1 MAGSFAGELRAL
13 VAARGISGNELAR
26 RVPCDPALISRYLSG
41 RQPPSVRMAA
51 RLDDVLKAGGKLVAA
66 AQDAPSVV
74 LGGTASDE
82 LEAIDLARR
91 CTTSDAGEAA
101 VTRLEQAADD
111 LAIAYAS
118 ARPADL
124 LARAR
129 SHLGYAAGLLDGRMT
144 LGEHRRLL
152 VAVGWLSL
160 IAATSLTDLRDQPAA
175 VAYLRTAA
183 QIARE
188 TGHDEIAAWV
198 LETRA
203 WQALITN
210 DYMTAAK
217 LARQAQDAAPR
228 GSSPHIQ
235 ATAQEGRALARL
247 GAKAETY
254 DALARTEALVSRMTP
269 PDDPRHHYQY
279 DPVKAETYIATTLSW
294 LGDPAAVPM
303 ARQVL
308 ARVEAAG
315 DGVPRP
321 RRAALAMLDLALA
334 LAGTG
339 QPDEAAAEALHAVT
353 SELLVPSSYWRAAE
367 VIAVIPEMVPGRVDL
382 ADAYRELCRS
392 TPPELA

>member
-1 MAGSFAGELRAL
+1 MR
-13 VAARGISGNELAR
+13 
-26 RVPCDPALISRYLSG
+26 
-41 RQPPSVRMAA
+41 PPWF
-51 RLDDVLKAGGKLVAA
+51 
-66 AQDAPSVV
+66 
-74 LGGTASDE
+74 GGTASDE

-111 LAIAYAS
+111 LAITYAS

-152 VAVGWLSL
+152 VSVGWLSL
-160 IAATSLTDLRDQPAA
+160 IAATSLTDLRNQPAA

-188 TGHDEIAAWV
+188 TGHDEIAAWA

-210 DYMTAAK
+210 DYVTAAK

-228 GSSPHIQ
+228 GSNPHIQ

-247 GAKAETY
+247 SARTETY

-315 DGVPRP
+315 DGVPGPGGRRWRCWTWRLRSQAP
-321 RRAALAMLDLALA
+321 GSPTRQPPKRSLRSRRNCWCRRAT
-334 LAGTG
+334 GG
-339 QPDEAAAEALHAVT
+339 QP
-353 SELLVPSSYWRAAE
+353 R
-367 VIAVIPEMVPGRVDL
+367 
-382 ADAYRELCRS
+382 
-392 TPPELA
+392 